1 MREAQPTVICPVE
14 QLVICNG
21 GCSHTLHEFK
31 SPVIIK
37 PDRELLSYSPKPEQN
52 NGIAT
57 FEKGIKGNAY

>member
-21 GCSHTLHEFK
+21 GCSQTPHELK

-37 PDRELLSYSPKPEQN
+37 PNRELLRYTRKVEQN
-52 NGIAT
+52 
-57 FEKGIKGNAY
+57 